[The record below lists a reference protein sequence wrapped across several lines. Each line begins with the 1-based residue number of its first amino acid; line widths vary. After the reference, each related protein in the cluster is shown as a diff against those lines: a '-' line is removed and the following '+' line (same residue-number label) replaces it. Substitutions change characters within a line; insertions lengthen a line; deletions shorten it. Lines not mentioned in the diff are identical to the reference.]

1 MDFTEPILAPL
12 PYHTALRD
20 YLKAEEP
27 DLWRWFASAQAQAK
41 YMEELRLEL
50 LKSTYRLHPDSHP
63 GLYEAVS
70 EAKQRLGLEVP
81 VTAYQAQSQ
90 SNQPLNAALFY
101 VPGEGHL
108 VFSGPAL
115 SLLDPN
121 ELKSVVG
128 HELSHYHLW
137 QCEQGEFHIADR
149 LLQAVGQDARA
160 VPSQVQ
166 SARWFQLYTEIFADR
181 GSFQVAGDLH
191 PVVASLVKME
201 TGLAQVSPASYLAQ
215 AEEIFAATQVK
226 TSGLS
231 HPETFIRARALA
243 LWSQNGSAC
252 NDAITAMMEGA
263 AELDELDL
271 LGQQRW
277 TEVTR
282 RVLEQLLRPKWF
294 QTPATMGH
302 ARSFFD
308 DFQPAASAANVVL
321 PGPAKLEPKL
331 RQYLAYVLLDFV
343 AADPD
348 LEDLPLAAALQLAGA
363 LGVLDL
369 LEKLV
374 LKELKWKARE
384 VKRVKEQ
391 AAEVLGRAEPAP

>member
-1 MDFTEPILAPL
+1 MDPTERILAPL

-27 DLWRWFASAQAQAK
+27 DLWNWFASAQAQAK
-41 YMEELRLEL
+41 YTEELRLEL
-50 LKSTYRLHPDSHP
+50 LKSTYRLHPDSHA
-63 GLYEAVS
+63 GMYEAVD
-70 EAKQRLGLEVP
+70 EAKQRLGLDLP
-81 VTAYQAQSQ
+81 VTAYQAPSQ
-90 SNQPLNAALFY
+90 SNSHLNASLFY
-101 VPGEGHL
+101 IPGEGHL
-108 VFSGPAL
+108 VFSGPTL

-121 ELKSVVG
+121 ELKSVIG
-128 HELSHYHLW
+128 HELSHYQLW

-149 LLQAVGQDARA
+149 LLQAVGQDPRA

-181 GSFQVAGDLH
+181 GAFQVAEELH
-191 PVVASLVKME
+191 PVIASLVKME
-201 TGLAQVSPASYLAQ
+201 TGLAQVSPASYLDQ

-226 TSGLS
+226 TNGLS

-243 LWSQNGSAC
+243 LWSRNGTGCDAAVSAM
-252 NDAITAMMEGA
+252 IEGS

-271 LGQQRW
+271 LAQQRW
-277 TEVTR
+277 TDLTR

-294 QTPATMGH
+294 RTPATLGH
-302 ARSFFD
+302 AKLFFN
-308 DFQPAASAANVVL
+308 DFSPAANPGELTL
-321 PGPAKLEPKL
+321 PGPASLEPKL

-348 LEDLPLAAALQLAGA
+348 LEDLPLAAALQMAEA
-363 LGVLDL
+363 LGVVDL
-369 LEKLV
+369 LEKLAV
-374 LKELKWKARE
+374 KELKWKSRE

-391 AAEVLGRAEPAP
+391 AAELLARAESVP